1 MSKKTYIWNILP
13 IFAMP
18 WSVAMDFGT
27 PKWFR
32 IAEACMEHVC
42 LVQRG
47 RKKNKLATL
56 AVSVDAQPLEVRQ
69 CYFIPINILL
79 VVWNIFYFSIYWE
92 CDHPNW
98 LSYFSEG
105 LKPPT
110 IYIYIYI
117 LSYHYLWVNDRPHCD
132 LSGNMVYKRSHHQ
145 MALSILTRLI
155 RTYYPRIMP
164 IIAHYSHSM
173 S

>member
-1 MSKKTYIWNILP
+1 MLGHSQICLIDPLQVQYFQGARVLILQSINVKKKTYIWNILP
-13 IFAMP
+13 ILAMP

-27 PKWFR
+27 PKSVR
-32 IAEACMEHVC
+32 RAEACMEHVC
-42 LVQRG
+42 LVQR
-47 RKKNKLATL
+47 RREKKLASL

-98 LSYFSEG
+98 LSYFSER

-110 IYIYIYI
+110 IYIY
-117 LSYHYLWVNDRPHCD
+117 
-132 LSGNMVYKRSHHQ
+132 
-145 MALSILTRLI
+145 
-155 RTYYPRIMP
+155 TYYH
-164 IIAHYSHSM
+164 IIISLGK
-173 S
+173 